1 MCFIRLWFVGA
12 VKAAYNWELIGF
24 YLMAR
29 RYRGHWYCPQTNR
42 PHGVF
47 EEAVMKKESLIESA
61 FPDLRLLLIVAL
73 SVCLLAFTA
82 PTLADVDGESSGTP
96 KLAPFEASFS
106 ASIEQ
111 GITLSGSAKR
121 ILSDQNNG
129 VWLYRTSVESFV
141 ADIEESVILKW
152 QDGQVIPLRYR
163 YKLSGLLI
171 RDREESIDFDWKQ
184 NLATGRYKDKAF
196 EVALSPGMLDPLGYQ
211 LQLHQD
217 IKAGKREMEYR
228 YVRHGR
234 LDKEKFAVIS
244 EGLIETPR
252 GEMNALTVEKLRGE
266 GAKRETLMW
275 FAPKFDHMLVQL
287 LQTEPD
293 GSRYELNLKS
303 IKRL

>member
-1 MCFIRLWFVGA
+1 
-12 VKAAYNWELIGF
+12 
-24 YLMAR
+24 MAKR
-29 RYRGHWYCPQTNR
+29 FTNHWCCRQTNR
-42 PHGVF
+42 PNAVL
-47 EEAVMKKESLIESA
+47 EEAVLQKKALVRSV
-61 FPDLRLLLIVAL
+61 FPGLPLLVSVALRLCLIVFMTP
-73 SVCLLAFTA
+73 VLAE
-82 PTLADVDGESSGTP
+82 VGGEPSDTP
-96 KLAPFEASFS
+96 RLAPFEASFS

-111 GITLSGSAKR
+111 GITLSGSARR
-121 ILSDQNNG
+121 ILRDQNNG
-129 VWLYRTSVESFV
+129 VWLYRTSVKSFI
-141 ADIEESVILKW
+141 ADIEESVVLKW

-171 RDREESIDFDWKQ
+171 RDREETIDFDWKQ

-196 EVALSPGMLDPLGYQ
+196 EVALSPGLLDPLGYQ

-217 IKAGKREMEYR
+217 IKAGKREMEYL

-234 LDKEKFAVIS
+234 VAKEQFAVIN
-244 EGLIETPR
+244 EGLIETLQ

-293 GSRYELNLKS
+293 GSRYELLLKS
-303 IKRL
+303 IKKL

>member
-1 MCFIRLWFVGA
+1 M
-12 VKAAYNWELIGF
+12 
-24 YLMAR
+24 
-29 RYRGHWYCPQTNR
+29 Q
-42 PHGVF
+42 
-47 EEAVMKKESLIESA
+47 KESLIESA
-61 FPDLRLLLIVAL
+61 FPGLPLLFTLAL
-73 SVCLLAFTA
+73 SACLLAFTA
-82 PTLADVDGESSGTP
+82 PTLADVNGESSGTP

-303 IKRL
+303 IKQL

>member
-1 MCFIRLWFVGA
+1 MQIKSNVRSAL
-12 VKAAYNWELIGF
+12 
-24 YLMAR
+24 
-29 RYRGHWYCPQTNR
+29 
-42 PHGVF
+42 PHL
-47 EEAVMKKESLIESA
+47 S
-61 FPDLRLLLIVAL
+61 LRLNLALLLCLVAFITP
-73 SVCLLAFTA
+73 A
-82 PTLADVDGESSGTP
+82 LADVDGKSLDAPRLT
-96 KLAPFEASFS
+96 PFEASFS

-121 ILSDQNNG
+121 ILSEQKNG
-129 VWLYRTSVESFV
+129 VWLYRTSVKSFV
-141 ADIEESVILKW
+141 ADIEESVVLKW

-171 RDREESIDFDWKQ
+171 RDREETIDFDWEK
-184 NLATGRYKDKAF
+184 NRATGHYKNRSF
-196 EVALSPGMLDPLGYQ
+196 EVGLSPGLLDPLGYQ

-234 LDKEKFAVIS
+234 LDSEKFAVID
-244 EGLIETPR
+244 EGLIKTPQ
-252 GEMNALTVEKLRGE
+252 GEMNALTVEKLRDE

-275 FAPKFDHMLVQL
+275 FAPEFDHMLVQL

-303 IKRL
+303 IKQL